1 MTARLVII
9 SPAPM
14 RGASLVLS
22 DERTIIGRSDTSD
35 LRIQD
40 SFVSHSHAAVLR
52 QGPRTLL
59 EDLGSRNGTSVNG
72 QTVLGRRPLRHGDVI
87 GFGRVEI
94 RYEEASQ
101 ERWDGTQLFEP
112 ARDQEPAVNY
122 HVDHQRADV
131 LNNVGRDQYFHQV
144 VQQRDGFFREIAA
157 TKTKAS
163 RLIWTGVV
171 LLVLGLGVY
180 FSMVIGFMSDVSDG
194 ISGGFS
200 GGFSDPSSFDI
211 DSPFGPSVGGVP
223 VGLLGW
229 AAAALGMVMIV
240 IGIVLHIVAT
250 ARRRRVEASY
260 PLPGP
265 YPARRPR

>member
-9 SPAPM
+9 NPAPM

-22 DERTIIGRSDTSD
+22 GERMIIGRNDSSD
-35 LRIQD
+35 LRIPD
-40 SFVSHSHAAVLR
+40 EFVSHSHAAVLR
-52 QGPRTLL
+52 QGPRMLL

-72 QTVLGRRPLRHGDVI
+72 QTVLGPRPLRHGDVI
-87 GFGRVEI
+87 GFGHVQI
-94 RYEEASQ
+94 RYEETTQ
-101 ERWDGTQLFEP
+101 ERWEGTQLFDPVRHQGHE
-112 ARDQEPAVNY
+112 ADY
-122 HVDHQRADV
+122 HIDHQQAQV

-171 LLVLGLGVY
+171 LLVVGVSVY
-180 FSMVIGFMSDVSDG
+180 AAMVIGLMSDISD
-194 ISGGFS
+194 SFA
-200 GGFSDPSSFDI
+200 DPSSFDLT
-211 DSPFGPSVGGVP
+211 DPFGPSVGGVP

-229 AAAALGMVMIV
+229 AAAALGTLLII
-240 IGIVLHIVAT
+240 IGIVLHVVAT
-250 ARRRRVEASY
+250 ARRRRVEVGY

-265 YPARRPR
+265 SPVRRPR

>member
-9 SPAPM
+9 NPVPM
-14 RGASLVLS
+14 RGTSLVLS
-22 DERTIIGRSDTSD
+22 GARMIIGRSDSSD

-40 SFVSHSHAAVLR
+40 AFVSHSHAAVLR
-52 QGPRTLL
+52 QGSRMLL

-72 QTVLGRRPLRHGDVI
+72 QTVAGPRALRHGDVI

-94 RYEEASQ
+94 RYEETAQ
-101 ERWDGTQLFEP
+101 ERWEGTQLFDP
-112 ARDQEPAVNY
+112 VRDQGPEANY
-122 HVDHQRADV
+122 HIDHQQAHV
-131 LNNVGRDQYFHQV
+131 LNNVGRDQYFQQV

-171 LLVLGLGVY
+171 LLVVGVSVY
-180 FSMVIGFMSDVSDG
+180 ASMVIGFMSNVSDG
-194 ISGGFS
+194 LSN
-200 GGFSDPSSFDI
+200 PSSFDLN
-211 DSPFGPSVGGVP
+211 DPFGPSVGGVP

-229 AAAALGMVMIV
+229 AAAALGTLLII

-250 ARRRRVEASY
+250 ARRRQVEVSY

-265 YPARRPR
+265 YPVHRPR